1 MKNLFIYP
9 SKNKQNTISK
19 NPYIEDL
26 CDSSSNWFKV
36 IDYNNTNSIGV
47 INIFIKIKQ
56 IDILWL
62 NWIEDLPERKLGLLQ
77 SFFYLIFIFVN
88 KFTQKKIIFTVHNKV
103 SHSPK
108 YYKIKKMLQYITI
121 KNSTLVITHSSDGLT
136 YIKSIINK
144 NSQAHLLYI
153 PHPTKLAY
161 NYNDADSINYKY
173 DILIWGTICKYKGIS
188 EFLEFIYDKNLQNKY
203 KIKIVGKVVDPDYL
217 ETLNKFKNE
226 FIEIEDEYIP
236 QDELINLLQ
245 ISKIVLFTYNS
256 ESVFSSGSLI
266 ETLRFSPKIIGP
278 NKGEFNNLEQ
288 LSLIVT
294 YDIYNNLI
302 NKIDSFLEEDET
314 TTLYRKNNIMEYLSL
329 NTWENF
335 LKLIKKIVDE

>member
-1 MKNLFIYP
+1 MKNIFFYP
-9 SKNKQNTISK
+9 SRNKQNTISR
-19 NPYIEDL
+19 NPYIENL
-26 CDSSSNWFKV
+26 YDSCAKWFNV
-36 IDYNNTNSIGV
+36 IDCNDTNSLGV

-56 IDILWL
+56 IDIFWL
-62 NWIEDLPERKLGLLQ
+62 NWIENLPDRKLGLLQ

-88 KFTQKKIIFTVHNKV
+88 KFTKKKIIYTVHNKV

-108 YYKIKKMLQYITI
+108 YYKIKKMLQCITI

-136 YIKSIINK
+136 YIKSITNK
-144 NSQAHLLYI
+144 KSQAHLLYI

-173 DILIWGTICKYKGIS
+173 DILIWGTIYKYKGIR

-203 KIKIVGKVVDPDYL
+203 KIKIVGKVADSEYL
-217 ETLNKFKNE
+217 KSLNKFKNE
-226 FIEIEDEYIP
+226 FIEIEDEYISS
-236 QDELINLLQ
+236 DDLVNLLQ

-256 ESVFSSGSLI
+256 ESVFSSASLI

-278 NKGEFNNLEQ
+278 NKGEFKNLKQ
-288 LSLIVT
+288 LSLVVT
-294 YDIYNNLI
+294 YDNYNDLI
-302 NKIDSFLEEDET
+302 NKIDSFLEEDDT
-314 TTLYRKNNIMEYLSL
+314 TTLYRENNIKEYLSL

-335 LKLIKKIVDE
+335 SKLIKKIIDE